1 MGCCWVIES
10 NGQDSDQVL
19 CNRAWKIVVLGSSS
33 AYGTGA
39 SIEDSSWV
47 SKFKAYVKRKNIN
60 SQVSNFG
67 IPGFRTYQNL
77 RPTGYVP
84 PANRP
89 LPSTTF
95 NISSALAM
103 QPDAI
108 IINMPSNDASSNYTK
123 VEQQANFEAVMQIA
137 NSANIPVWVTTTQ
150 PRNNFT
156 IEQVNNL
163 TTMRDWIITRFGS
176 KSVNFWD
183 GVANADGTINSV
195 FFYDNAHVN
204 NGGHDLFFRRLQQEC
219 ILDSLCN
226 RFLGVL
232 SVNAGADQQLPGG
245 TSMTTIQGNASS
257 SNATISSV
265 LWSLISGPNTPII
278 VNPSQL
284 TISVSGLVNGTYRFE
299 LNVSDSKGN
308 IKRDTIQLLVG
319 CQSNF
324 SINQL
329 VCFSQL
335 PVHWNGMRLDSS
347 GIYSKLLTTATGCDS
362 LVTINLSVIACG
374 QTGFAIRTK
383 LEQYVQSNGR
393 MTPYLY
399 EQEMSGDTTSV
410 DTIQVCLW
418 KPANLHHPNPDYEQ
432 KVVINR
438 DGYGYASFASALQG
452 QSLFISIRHR
462 NSLEIWSSTPKL
474 MDSINTHDFC
484 SPGATFQN
492 GTLPQ
497 RLMNNG
503 EYAMYTGDVNQDG
516 AVDLFDLQLIENGAS
531 SFLYGYFSQDCT
543 GDGVVDFF
551 DLQRAENCA
560 VEYLFSSKP

>member
-1 MGCCWVIES
+1 
-10 NGQDSDQVL
+10 
-19 CNRAWKIVVLGSSS
+19 
-33 AYGTGA
+33 
-39 SIEDSSWV
+39 
-47 SKFKAYVKRKNIN
+47 
-60 SQVSNFG
+60 
-67 IPGFRTYQNL
+67 
-77 RPTGYVP
+77 
-84 PANRP
+84 
-89 LPSTTF
+89 
-95 NISSALAM
+95 
-103 QPDAI
+103 
-108 IINMPSNDASSNYTK
+108 
-123 VEQQANFEAVMQIA
+123 
-137 NSANIPVWVTTTQ
+137 
-150 PRNNFT
+150 
-156 IEQVNNL
+156 
-163 TTMRDWIITRFGS
+163 
-176 KSVNFWD
+176 
-183 GVANADGTINSV
+183 
-195 FFYDNAHVN
+195 
-204 NGGHDLFFRRLQQEC
+204 
-219 ILDSLCN
+219 
-226 RFLGVL
+226 
-232 SVNAGADQQLPGG
+232 
-245 TSMTTIQGNASS
+245 
-257 SNATISSV
+257 
-265 LWSLISGPNTPII
+265 
-278 VNPSQL
+278 
-284 TISVSGLVNGTYRFE
+284 
-299 LNVSDSKGN
+299 
-308 IKRDTIQLLVG
+308 
-319 CQSNF
+319 
-324 SINQL
+324 
-329 VCFSQL
+329 
-335 PVHWNGMRLDSS
+335 MRLDSS

-551 DLQRAENCA
+551 DLQRTENCA